1 MSCLDKR
8 SKSRYYSIISVR
20 VGDRNDNRRKRIYV
34 KLDTDRYAFAKKR
47 NAIVTREEN
56 KIRAEIRKGLAT
68 KSDLLN
74 INQIVEWEWLKTDG
88 SRTTLKIHTLSEYI
102 DKFLQYKTIKR
113 MRPST
118 IDSYRYAL
126 NKLIDSIGS
135 KMLVSDIRQEHIDD
149 LIEYLENKQL
159 SQASIDSNLKGVSVF
174 LKWCE
179 VRNHIEKA
187 PIIEYF
193 RPIIDDKWLT
203 ESEYNSILN
212 FEYKPI
218 SNNYHSNLSLNYKRY
233 AKVFKLYAETGMRLS
248 EGFYGILT
256 EDENGIWLAIPN
268 EHSKSKKGRT
278 IELNEEQRDTIEMM
292 QRLWYENGCTKLHI
306 KYYSRMF
313 RKVCDKLE
321 IPKNKSFHSLR
332 HMYGKRMVTI
342 TGNIYKVSGLMGH
355 SSVKVTEDSYV
366 KGFDRKST
374 LRDFPSLKQYL
385 ITPKNEQK
393 QGGVTRIGL
402 HKSLGSL
409 DISSLNYE

>member
-1 MSCLDKR
+1 MSSLTKKR
-8 SKSRYYSIISVR
+8 KIYYSRLSIR
-20 VGDRNDNRRKRIYV
+20 VGERQHEKRKEVYV
-34 KLDTDRYAFAKKR
+34 KLDTERYAFAKKR
-47 NAIVTREEN
+47 NAVVTREEN
-56 KIRAEIRKGLAT
+56 KIRAEIRNGDAT

-74 INQIVEWEWLKTDG
+74 INQLVEWEWLKDDG
-88 SRTTLKIHTLSEYI
+88 SKSSMKIHTLSEYV
-102 DKFLQYKTIKR
+102 DKFLKYKGIKG
-113 MRPST
+113 MRQST
-118 IDSYRYAL
+118 IDAYRYSL
-126 NKLIDSIGS
+126 NKMVESIGS
-135 KMLVSDIRQEHIDD
+135 KMLVSDIRQDHIDD
-149 LIEYLENKQL
+149 LIGFLESKQL
-159 SQASIDSNLKGVSVF
+159 SQASIDSNLKSVSVF

-179 VRNHIEKA
+179 VRSYIEKA

-203 ESEYNSILN
+203 ESEYNAILN

-233 AKVFKLYAETGMRLS
+233 AKVFKLYGETGMRLS

-278 IELNEEQRDTIEMM
+278 IELNEEQRDTIVMM
-292 QRLWYENGCTKLHI
+292 QRLWYENDCKKLHI

-332 HMYGKRMVTI
+332 HMFGKRMVTI

-374 LRDFPSLKQYL
+374 LRDFPSLKKDL
-385 ITPKNEQK
+385 ITTKNTQK
-393 QGGVTRIGL
+393 QGGVGTKGWE
-402 HKSLGSL
+402 HSLVNMNT
-409 DISSLNYE
+409 SSLNYE

>member
-1 MSCLDKR
+1 MSCLIKKNKR
-8 SKSRYYSIISVR
+8 DYYSRVSVR
-20 VGDRNDNRRKRIYV
+20 VGDRQSNKRKDVYI
-34 KLDTDRYAFAKKR
+34 KLDTYKYSFAKKR

-56 KIRAEIRKGLAT
+56 KIRLEIKKGYAT

-74 INQIVEWEWLKTDG
+74 INELVEWEWLKECGLT
-88 SRTTLKIHTLSEYI
+88 SMKIHTLKEYA
-102 DKFLQYKTIKR
+102 DKFIAYKTSKK
-113 MRPST
+113 MREST
-118 IDSYRYAL
+118 IDSYRYSL
-126 NKLIDSIGS
+126 NKFVDSIGS
-135 KMLVSDIRQEHIDD
+135 KVLVSDIRQDHIDD
-149 LIEYLENKQL
+149 FVSYLENRQL

-179 VRNHIEKA
+179 VRGYIEKC
-187 PIIEYF
+187 PIIEYI

-203 ESEYNSILN
+203 ESEYNAILN

-248 EGFYGILT
+248 EGFYGVLT

-278 IELNEEQRDTIEMM
+278 IELNEEQRDTILMM
-292 QRLWYENGCTKLHI
+292 QRLWYENDCKKLHI

-313 RKVCDKLE
+313 RKVCDKLN

-332 HMYGKRMVTI
+332 HMFGKRMITI

-374 LRDFPSLKQYL
+374 LRDFPSLKPYL
-385 ITPKNEQK
+385 ISDKNTQK
-393 QGGVTRIGL
+393 QGGWGL
-402 HKSLGSL
+402 NGGDKYIHSVN
-409 DISSLNYE
+409 ISSLNYE